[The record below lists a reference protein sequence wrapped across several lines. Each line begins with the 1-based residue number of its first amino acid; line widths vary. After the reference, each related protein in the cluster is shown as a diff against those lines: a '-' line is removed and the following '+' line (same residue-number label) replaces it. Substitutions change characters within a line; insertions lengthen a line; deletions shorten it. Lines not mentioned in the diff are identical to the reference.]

1 MDNLNRFSNNLINN
15 NDYFQDE
22 IAIGKIQQH
31 LIMMGFDITMVN
43 KIISFFK
50 IRTVDEAI
58 NYLIKTEDGMWNHP
72 FIPKEII
79 NGENNNILQQPK
91 IMVNSVI
98 KKISGSI
105 NANVENNEPEQN
117 DFKLDYKIEND
128 ICDICGELKEF
139 HLIKD
144 FNVNNNNNTNKINN
158 FDLYNLNENNNLFN
172 NNENNKIDLNDSK
185 NERLD
190 FLIDEIEDQK
200 EDQKEDEKED
210 EKEEEKEEDVDPNK
224 CLICLGDLDDPVE
237 IEKCKHKFC
246 YECFNSYLVN
256 LINNNNIDKIPCPKN
271 KCSNKELT
279 EEFFSQYLSEQE
291 YFKYRQFKSKN
302 EIARDAKKFFCPF
315 CNSYAQ
321 IEGNIEDYDS
331 NNPNYKKTTLKCK
344 NGHEFCSCGRPLHEN
359 ECYHDDK
366 EFKDL
371 IANEQIKKCPK
382 CGFLIKKLRGCN
394 HMTCGN
400 PACKYEF
407 CWLCMNEAV
416 PGHYEFGE
424 CAGRQFFDPD
434 SLSFYLEQNYPILHN
449 IYTFFAYV
457 GLLLLFI
464 TSCFFIPGLGLSF
477 ASFILIFEERVLIN
491 IRNNYVEIIFFFTCV
506 CISFCCQS
514 IAYILWGIFI
524 SLVGIIISCLFLGFV
539 AWLIGHIFKSCCSL
553 CNSERNDSLINNE
566 HDVIELA
573 NSFNE

>member
-22 IAIGKIQQH
+22 IAIGKIQQN

-50 IRTVDEAI
+50 IRTVDEAL

-139 HLIKD
+139 HIIKD
-144 FNVNNNNNTNKINN
+144 FNVNNNNNINKINN

-190 FLIDEIEDQK
+190 FLIDEVM

-210 EKEEEKEEDVDPNK
+210 EKEEEKEEEVDPNK

-315 CNSYAQ
+315 CDSYAQ

-449 IYTFFAYV
+449 IYTFLAYV

-477 ASFILIFEERVLIN
+477 ASFMLIFEERVLIN

>member
-22 IAIGKIQQH
+22 IAIGKIQQN

-50 IRTVDEAI
+50 IRTVDEAL

-79 NGENNNILQQPK
+79 NGENNNILLQPK

-139 HLIKD
+139 HIIKD
-144 FNVNNNNNTNKINN
+144 FNVNNNNNINKINN

-190 FLIDEIEDQK
+190 FLIDEVM

-210 EKEEEKEEDVDPNK
+210 EKEEEKEEEVDPNK

-315 CNSYAQ
+315 CDSYAQ

-449 IYTFFAYV
+449 IYTFLAYV

-477 ASFILIFEERVLIN
+477 ASFMLIFEERVLIN

>member
-139 HLIKD
+139 HIIKD
-144 FNVNNNNNTNKINN
+144 FNVNNNNNINKINN

-190 FLIDEIEDQK
+190 FLIDEVM

-210 EKEEEKEEDVDPNK
+210 EKEEEKEEEVDPNK

-315 CNSYAQ
+315 CDSYAQ

-449 IYTFFAYV
+449 IYTFLAYV

-477 ASFILIFEERVLIN
+477 ASFMLIFEERVLIN

-524 SLVGIIISCLFLGFV
+524 SVVGIIISCLFLGFV

>member
-22 IAIGKIQQH
+22 IAIGKIQQN

-50 IRTVDEAI
+50 IRTVDEAL

-139 HLIKD
+139 HIIKD
-144 FNVNNNNNTNKINN
+144 FNVNNNNNINKINN

-190 FLIDEIEDQK
+190 FLIDEVM

-210 EKEEEKEEDVDPNK
+210 EKEEEKEEEVDPNK
-224 CLICLGDLDDPVE
+224 CLICLGDLDDHVE

-315 CNSYAQ
+315 CDSYAQ

-449 IYTFFAYV
+449 IYTFLAYV

-477 ASFILIFEERVLIN
+477 ASFMLIFEERVLIN

>member
-22 IAIGKIQQH
+22 IAIGKIQQN

-139 HLIKD
+139 HIIKD
-144 FNVNNNNNTNKINN
+144 FNVNNNNNINKINN

-190 FLIDEIEDQK
+190 FLIDEVM

-210 EKEEEKEEDVDPNK
+210 EKEEEKEEEVDPNK

-291 YFKYRQFKSKN
+291 YFKFRQFKSKN

-321 IEGNIEDYDS
+321 IEGNIEDYYS

-449 IYTFFAYV
+449 IYTFLAYV

-477 ASFILIFEERVLIN
+477 ASFMLIFEERVLIN

>member
-31 LIMMGFDITMVN
+31 LIMMGFDIAMVN

-190 FLIDEIEDQK
+190 FLIDEVM

-210 EKEEEKEEDVDPNK
+210 EKEEEKEEEVDPNK

-315 CNSYAQ
+315 CDSYAQ

-449 IYTFFAYV
+449 IYTFLAYV

-477 ASFILIFEERVLIN
+477 ASFMLIFEERVLIN

-524 SLVGIIISCLFLGFV
+524 SVVGIIISCLFLGFV

>member
-22 IAIGKIQQH
+22 IAIGKIQQN

-50 IRTVDEAI
+50 IRTVDEAL

-139 HLIKD
+139 HIIKD

-190 FLIDEIEDQK
+190 FLIDEVM

-210 EKEEEKEEDVDPNK
+210 EKEEEKEEEVDPNK

-315 CNSYAQ
+315 CDSYAQ

-477 ASFILIFEERVLIN
+477 ASFMLIFEERVLIN

>member
-22 IAIGKIQQH
+22 IAIGKIQQN

-50 IRTVDEAI
+50 IRTVDEAL

-139 HLIKD
+139 HIIKD

-190 FLIDEIEDQK
+190 FLIDEVM

-210 EKEEEKEEDVDPNK
+210 EKEEEKEEEVDPNK

-315 CNSYAQ
+315 CDSYAQ

>member
-22 IAIGKIQQH
+22 IAIGKIQQN

-50 IRTVDEAI
+50 IRTVDEAL

-139 HLIKD
+139 HIIKD
-144 FNVNNNNNTNKINN
+144 FNVNNNNNINKINN

-190 FLIDEIEDQK
+190 FLIDEVM

-210 EKEEEKEEDVDPNK
+210 EKEEEKEEEVDPNK

-315 CNSYAQ
+315 CDSYAQ

-449 IYTFFAYV
+449 IYTFLAYV

>member
-22 IAIGKIQQH
+22 IAIGKIQQN

-50 IRTVDEAI
+50 IRTVDEAL

-128 ICDICGELKEF
+128 ICEICGELKDF
-139 HLIKD
+139 HIIKD
-144 FNVNNNNNTNKINN
+144 FNVNNNNNINKINN

-190 FLIDEIEDQK
+190 FLIDEVM

-210 EKEEEKEEDVDPNK
+210 EKEEEKEEEVDPNK

-315 CNSYAQ
+315 CDSYAQ

-449 IYTFFAYV
+449 IYTFLAYV

-477 ASFILIFEERVLIN
+477 ASFMLIFEERVLIN

>member
-22 IAIGKIQQH
+22 IAIGKIQQN

-50 IRTVDEAI
+50 IRTVDEAL

-190 FLIDEIEDQK
+190 FLIDEVM

-210 EKEEEKEEDVDPNK
+210 EKEEEKEEEVDPNK

-315 CNSYAQ
+315 CDSYAQ

-449 IYTFFAYV
+449 IYTFLAYV

-477 ASFILIFEERVLIN
+477 ASFMLIFEERVLIN

-524 SLVGIIISCLFLGFV
+524 SVVGIIISCLFLGFV

-573 NSFNE
+573 N

>member
-22 IAIGKIQQH
+22 IAIGKIQQN

-50 IRTVDEAI
+50 IRTVDEAL

-139 HLIKD
+139 HIIKD

-190 FLIDEIEDQK
+190 FLIDEVM

-210 EKEEEKEEDVDPNK
+210 EKEEEKEEEVDPNK

-315 CNSYAQ
+315 CDSYAQ

-344 NGHEFCSCGRPLHEN
+344 HGHEFCSCGRPLHEN

-477 ASFILIFEERVLIN
+477 ASFMLIFEERVLIN

>member
-22 IAIGKIQQH
+22 IAIGKIQQN

-50 IRTVDEAI
+50 IRTVDEAL

-139 HLIKD
+139 HIIKD
-144 FNVNNNNNTNKINN
+144 FNVNNNNNINKINN

-190 FLIDEIEDQK
+190 FLIDEVM

-210 EKEEEKEEDVDPNK
+210 EKEEEKEEEVDPNK

-256 LINNNNIDKIPCPKN
+256 LINNNNIDKIPCPNN

-315 CNSYAQ
+315 CDSYAQ

-477 ASFILIFEERVLIN
+477 ASFMLIFEERVLIN

>member
-22 IAIGKIQQH
+22 IAIGKIQQN

-50 IRTVDEAI
+50 IRTVDEAL

-139 HLIKD
+139 HIIKD
-144 FNVNNNNNTNKINN
+144 FNVNNNNNINKINN

-190 FLIDEIEDQK
+190 FLIDEVM

-210 EKEEEKEEDVDPNK
+210 EKEEEKEEEVDPNK

-315 CNSYAQ
+315 CDSYAQ

-449 IYTFFAYV
+449 IYTFLAYV

-477 ASFILIFEERVLIN
+477 ASFMLIFEERVLIN

-514 IAYILWGIFI
+514 IAYILWVIFI
-524 SLVGIIISCLFLGFV
+524 SVVGIIISCLFLGFV

>member
-22 IAIGKIQQH
+22 IAIGKIQQN

-50 IRTVDEAI
+50 IRTVDEAL

-139 HLIKD
+139 HIIKD
-144 FNVNNNNNTNKINN
+144 FNVNNNNNINKINN

-190 FLIDEIEDQK
+190 FLIDEVM

-210 EKEEEKEEDVDPNK
+210 EKEEEKEEEVDPNK

-315 CNSYAQ
+315 CDSYAQ

-477 ASFILIFEERVLIN
+477 ASFMLIFEERVLIN

>member
-1 MDNLNRFSNNLINN
+1 MDNLNRFSNNLVNN

-22 IAIGKIQQH
+22 IAIGKIQQN

-50 IRTVDEAI
+50 IRTVDEAL

-139 HLIKD
+139 HIIKD
-144 FNVNNNNNTNKINN
+144 FNVNNNNNINKINN

-190 FLIDEIEDQK
+190 FLIDEVM

-210 EKEEEKEEDVDPNK
+210 EKEEEKEEEVDPNK
-224 CLICLGDLDDPVE
+224 CLICLGDLNDPVE

-315 CNSYAQ
+315 CDSYAQ

-449 IYTFFAYV
+449 IYTFLAYV

-477 ASFILIFEERVLIN
+477 ASFMLIFEERVLIN

>member
-1 MDNLNRFSNNLINN
+1 MDNLDRFSNNLINN
-15 NDYFQDE
+15 NNNLQDD
-22 IAIGKIQQH
+22 IAIGKIQQN

-50 IRTVDEAI
+50 IRTVDEAL
-58 NYLIKTEDGMWNHP
+58 NYLIKTEDGMWSHP

-105 NANVENNEPEQN
+105 NTNAPNNEPEQN
-117 DFKLDYKIEND
+117 DIKLDYKIEND
-128 ICDICGELKEF
+128 ICEICGELKDF
-139 HLIKD
+139 HIIKD
-144 FNVNNNNNTNKINN
+144 FNVNNNNNNNNISN
-158 FDLYNLNENNNLFN
+158 FDIFNLNENNNLFN
-172 NNENNKIDLNDSK
+172 NNENNRIYIDVDK
-185 NERLD
+185 NSRLD
-190 FLIDEIEDQK
+190 ILIDEVNEEEKKAQK
-200 EDQKEDEKED
+200 EDDKEDEKED
-210 EKEEEKEEDVDPNK
+210 EKEEEIELNK
-224 CLICLGDLDDPVE
+224 CPICLGDLDDPIE
-237 IEKCKHKFC
+237 IEKCKHRFC

-291 YFKYRQFKSKN
+291 YYKYRQFKSKN
-302 EIARDAKKFFCPF
+302 EIARDAKKLFCPF
-315 CNSYAQ
+315 CDSYAQ

-331 NNPNYKKTTLKCK
+331 NNPNYKKSTLKCK
-344 NGHEFCSCGRPLHEN
+344 NGHDFCSCGRPLHEN

-366 EFKDL
+366 EFKEL

-400 PACKYEF
+400 PVCKYEF

-434 SLSFYLEQNYPILHN
+434 SLSYYLEQNYPILNN
-449 IYTFFAYV
+449 IYTILSYI
-457 GLLLLFI
+457 GLFLLFLI
-464 TSCFFIPGLGLSF
+464 SFFFIPGLGLSF
-477 ASFILIFEERVLIN
+477 VSFMLIFEER
-491 IRNNYVEIIFFFTCV
+491 
-506 CISFCCQS
+506 
-514 IAYILWGIFI
+514 ILF
-524 SLVGIIISCLFLGFV
+524 GIIDRDIEKLFF
-539 AWLIGHIFKSCCSL
+539 
-553 CNSERNDSLINNE
+553 
-566 HDVIELA
+566 
-573 NSFNE
+573 